1 MPSKLRKPQKN
12 SKLATH
18 QTTDGWTH
26 VGRRNHTLPAS
37 SITTP
42 SLPALRA
49 LLERLTPAQATL
61 YIALSSTADEAHKIS
76 ELQLLRSPREA
87 RSGESLA
94 ELRARYERIARSWR
108 GCEARARLAG
118 VLRERGLLEGVRKT
132 VCLGLG
138 SPSGETGAGS
148 ALWQLAAFVDMRGMV
163 EGTGTVTV
171 ETPLL
176 WWCVRRVVA
185 VVVVIRVN
193 ADSIH
198 PSPIDKQ
205 SNPTSTRPASFAQD
219 PIFNT
224 LDTSLLT
231 SLNISTLDNPTAFAQ
246 IDDST
251 LVFAPHYP
259 IAAWSAE
266 MRRGVPRLLIG
277 NHVSEGLDQ

>member
-1 MPSKLRKPQKN
+1 MPSNPRKSQKN

-26 VGRRNHTLPAS
+26 IGRRNHAIPAS
-37 SITTP
+37 STTTTP

-61 YIALSSTADEAHKIS
+61 YIALSSAADEACNTS
-76 ELQLLRSPREA
+76 ELQLLRRPKEA
-87 RSGESLA
+87 RSGESLP

-118 VLRERGLLEGVRKT
+118 VLRDRGLLEGVRKT

-163 EGTGTVTV
+163 EGTGTGTVTV

-176 WWCVRRVVA
+176 WWLWWWCSSSL
-185 VVVVIRVN
+185 IPYM
-193 ADSIH
+193 S
-198 PSPIDKQ
+198 IDKQ
-205 SNPTSTRPASFAQD
+205 SNPTSARPASFAQD

-224 LDTSLLT
+224 LDTSLLA